1 MLLTAAELSVHY
13 SQAPG
18 CTTANLMNKPFRSG
32 LPSTPKVDSKL
43 TDSVWDKMDGIRY
56 TNISVLGSDEI
67 TVVDIF
73 LWHLNFLSVSP
84 PSRKTWRNASKGF
97 HRFSINK
104 EQLHRGL

>member
-73 LWHLNFLSVSP
+73 LSQYLLPVGKHGEMLV
-84 PSRKTWRNASKGF
+84 KASTD
-97 HRFSINK
+97 
-104 EQLHRGL
+104 LV

>member
-56 TNISVLGSDEI
+56 TNISVLGRAILECLTDKVYS
-67 TVVDIF
+67 
-73 LWHLNFLSVSP
+73 
-84 PSRKTWRNASKGF
+84 KRNIRPKF
-97 HRFSINK
+97 
-104 EQLHRGL
+104 